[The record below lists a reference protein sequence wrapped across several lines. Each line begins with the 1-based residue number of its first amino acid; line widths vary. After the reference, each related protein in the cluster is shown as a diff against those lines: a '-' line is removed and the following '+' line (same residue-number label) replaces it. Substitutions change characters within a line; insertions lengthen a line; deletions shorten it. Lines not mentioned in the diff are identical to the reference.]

1 MKKVRHF
8 MVVIS
13 FAILVCGCGKAKAQP
28 EVSVSSI
35 EASAESAVT
44 DISESEESVP
54 EAIQAI
60 LNVTKTEPNEYDESI
75 AYDVDY
81 YTRLVQEMYG
91 LPYWKAYGVASLV
104 INHNPGLADAMV
116 IRFIDGGV
124 APEGFESLFEGF
136 FLDRYSDSETIQYAK
151 AYAYYLTKYI
161 LDNYSFAEFA
171 DNNYREEWLK
181 AKGSKSEYVYDDID
195 ELMEEA
201 TITKDRTQYTITVG
215 EHDWICGNETWVK
228 DAGELYSVIHTSE
241 RDVRRLR
248 EELKADA
255 PEWFEN
261 VASKRTVKFTLFEA
275 EDASF
280 THLSSDGVET
290 IFLGHNTFAATHE
303 YVHALS
309 YTTTDPNMA
318 WLVEG
323 AAVRYSMKYLAD
335 LGFYDSKFEDV
346 LNGASLDD
354 YLAEIKAENSDEWPA
369 YTEAV
374 RAKYNV
380 LKEKHGDKYVDRVYR
395 YIAEAQ
401 TELER
406 GEPFNGDTIADGYYE
421 ANENYVGNGA
431 LTDIYKNSIESKLTY
446 GGAYVATD
454 LLIQKFGADKV
465 LTYLGNGDD
474 FEGEFGCTIQ
484 EFLDEI
490 RKSGSYNDAFIYEP

>member
-1 MKKVRHF
+1 MKKVRYF
-8 MVVIS
+8 MVV
-13 FAILVCGCGKAKAQP
+13 FAFVILMCGCVKTDTQP
-28 EVSVSSI
+28 EASISSSETSV
-35 EASAESAVT
+35 ESAVT
-44 DISESEESVP
+44 DISEPEESVP

-60 LNVTKTEPNEYDESI
+60 LDFTNTEPNEYDESI

-81 YTRLVQEMYG
+81 YTGLVQEMYG

-104 INHNPGLADAMV
+104 TNYNPGLADAMV
-116 IRFIDGGV
+116 IRYIDGGG
-124 APEGFESLFEGF
+124 APEGFESLFAGF
-136 FLDRYSDSETIQYAK
+136 FLDRYSDSETIHYAK
-151 AYAYYLTKYI
+151 AYAHYLTKYI
-161 LDNYSFAEFA
+161 LDNYSFSEFV

-195 ELMEEA
+195 ELMEKA
-201 TITKDRTQYTITVG
+201 TISKDRTQYTITVG
-215 EHDWICGNETWVK
+215 EHDWICGDETWVK

-255 PEWFEN
+255 PEWFES

-280 THLSSDGVET
+280 THFSSDGVGMV
-290 IFLGHNTFAATHE
+290 FLGHNTPAATHE

-309 YTTTDPNMA
+309 YTTTDPNIA

-323 AAVRYSMKYLAD
+323 VAVRYSIKYLAD
-335 LGFYDSKFEDV
+335 LGYYDGKFLDV
-346 LNGASLDD
+346 IKGSSIDD
-354 YLAEIKAENSDEWPA
+354 YLAEIKPENSAEWPS
-369 YTEAV
+369 YIEAV

-380 LKEKHGDKYVDRVYR
+380 LKEKHGDKYADGLYR
-395 YIAEAQ
+395 YIAESQ

-406 GEPFNGDTIADGYYE
+406 GESFDGTTIAEGYYE
-421 ANENYVGNGA
+421 ANKNYVGNGS

-446 GGAYVATD
+446 GGAYAATD

-465 LTYLGNGDD
+465 LTYLGYGND
-474 FEGEFGCTIQ
+474 FEEEFGCTIQ

-490 RKSGSYNDAFIYEP
+490 RESGSYDDAFIYEP